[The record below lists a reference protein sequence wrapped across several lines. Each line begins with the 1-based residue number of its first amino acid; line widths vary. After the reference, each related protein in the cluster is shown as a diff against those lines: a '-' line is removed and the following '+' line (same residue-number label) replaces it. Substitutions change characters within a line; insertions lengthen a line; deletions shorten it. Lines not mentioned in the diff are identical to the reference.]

1 MEPGPLAL
9 GAQSLSHWTIRKVP
23 SLTDVYPQLLLLPSV
38 SRALV
43 FPEGCTVRRE
53 KRCRPWKSLCV
64 APWSSENRSGST
76 RSGLPSPLSLPAFF
90 MAPGALP
97 PKSNN
102 TASPRPKASSLWPLN
117 FVSTGPVR
125 LPDSNGPCTKATA
138 SLRYGSFL

>member
-23 SLTDVYPQLLLLPSV
+23 SLTDVCPQLLLLPSV

-43 FPEGCTVRRE
+43 FPEGCTIKRE

-64 APWSSENRSGST
+64 AAWSSENGSGGK

-90 MAPGALP
+90 ACPA

-102 TASPRPKASSLWPLN
+102 MARPRPQAPSLWPLS

-125 LPDSNGPCTKATA
+125 LPDSDGPCAKATG